1 MVPPPP
7 VPETAKPETE
17 IAWTTAYL
25 GLGSNLGDRAAL
37 LAVALARLEA
47 EGVRVRARARL
58 YETDPV
64 TAEPQPLY
72 LNTAARV
79 ETGLSADE
87 LLALCL
93 EVERALGRARPP
105 GAASPAPRPIDLD
118 LLLYGDA
125 VLDRPGLVVPHP
137 RLLERPFVRI
147 PLADVA
153 TPGLRHPV
161 TGEPLD
167 RAAPHAGV
175 RRLQTS

>member
-1 MVPPPP
+1 MVLSG
-7 VPETAKPETE
+7 A
-17 IAWTTAYL
+17 TAYL

-37 LAVALARLEA
+37 IEAALDRLEA
-47 EGVRVRARARL
+47 AGVAVRARAPF

-64 TAEPQPLY
+64 ATDPQPLY
-72 LNTAARV
+72 LNSAARV
-79 ETGLSADE
+79 ETALGPDE
-87 LLALCL
+87 LLALGL
-93 EVERALGRARPP
+93 AIERALGRERPP
-105 GAASPAPRPIDLD
+105 GDAAPAPRPIDVD

-125 VLDRPGLVVPHP
+125 IIDRPGLVLPHP

-167 RAAPHAGV
+167 RAPADPGV
-175 RRLQTS
+175 RRFR

>member
-1 MVPPPP
+1 VVPPPSARAP
-7 VPETAKPETE
+7 ATAG
-17 IAWTTAYL
+17 TTAYL
-25 GLGSNLGDRAAL
+25 GLGSNLGDRPALVAA
-37 LAVALARLEA
+37 ALARLEA
-47 EGVRVRARARL
+47 EGVRVRARAPL

-64 TAEPQPLY
+64 TAEPQPLFV
-72 LNTAARV
+72 NSAARV
-79 ETGLSADE
+79 ETSLAADE

-93 EVERALGRARPP
+93 AIERALGRERPP

-118 LLLYGDA
+118 LLLFGEA
-125 VLDRPGLVVPHP
+125 VVTRPTLVVPHP

-153 TPGLRHPV
+153 APGLRHPV

-175 RRLQTS
+175 RRLQSA